1 MGSFRI
7 ERRSWASAR
16 ACDRLA
22 VCAVLRAPPSEIE
35 RVARR
40 PRFPRASRIDSH
52 AQEVITH
59 MIVLNAHG
67 VTKSYGGRL
76 VLQQLDLVVQNDAR
90 LGLIGPNGAGKSTLL
105 RLLGGLDD
113 DFSGEISRQRDLR
126 VAYLEQRI
134 TDDERSPL
142 QLALAS
148 RPDLAAIEAEL
159 AGVEADLARP
169 EVIADLRQIERVMAR
184 QERLLKRYDELG
196 GAGFTGEARRHLL
209 DVGLPESAID
219 APISALSGGQ
229 RKLAALAICLAQRP
243 DVLLLDEPETHLD
256 LDGRARLEQVVGE
269 FAGAVIIVSHDR
281 YLLDET
287 VTEIAE
293 LDKGVVRLWPGAYSA
308 YTVARALALQRQ
320 QLLYVAQQKD
330 IAHLEEAIAR
340 FKLWAS
346 IVVNERH
353 IKQARNKQRQIDRM
367 DKIERPVLQ
376 RRRMALALRAHER
389 SGQRVAEL
397 QDASVVFGER
407 IVLLGVELLVRRG
420 ERIGV
425 VGPNGA
431 GKSVLLRALLGAQPL
446 AEGERKLGPS
456 VRAGYFAQGEE
467 TLDPG
472 KTPIE
477 IVRELKPGY
486 ENQAMAQL
494 GRFLFTYEQARQPAR
509 KLSGGERSRLQ
520 LLLLML
526 GGANLLALDE
536 PTNHLD
542 IESCEAL
549 EAALEAYDG
558 TVIAISH
565 DRYFLDRIADRI
577 LEVRDG
583 EVFSYEGGYSE
594 WRERRAA
601 ATPA

>member
-1 MGSFRI
+1 
-7 ERRSWASAR
+7 
-16 ACDRLA
+16 
-22 VCAVLRAPPSEIE
+22 
-35 RVARR
+35 
-40 PRFPRASRIDSH
+40 
-52 AQEVITH
+52 

-67 VTKSYGGRL
+67 VTKSYGGSL
-76 VLQQLDLVVQNDAR
+76 VLQQLDLVVQHDAR

-105 RLLGGLDD
+105 RLLAGLDD
-113 DFSGEISRQRDLR
+113 DYSGEISRQRDLR

-134 TDDERSPL
+134 ADDERSPL
-142 QLALAS
+142 QMALAS
-148 RPDLAAIEAEL
+148 RPDLAAIEEEL

-169 EVIADLRQIERVMAR
+169 EVIADLRRIERVMAR

-196 GAGFTGEARRHLL
+196 GAGFAGEARRHLL
-209 DVGLPESAID
+209 DVGLPESAIE

-308 YTVARALALQRQ
+308 YTVARELALQRQ
-320 QLLYVAQQKD
+320 QALYTAQQKE
-330 IAHLEEAIAR
+330 IARLEEAIAR

-397 QDASVVFGER
+397 SDASVVFGER

-446 AEGERKLGPS
+446 DEGERRLGPS

-467 TLDPG
+467 TLDPQ

-494 GRFLFTYEQARQPAR
+494 GRFLFTYEQARQPAG

-549 EAALEAYDG
+549 EAALESYDG
-558 TVIAISH
+558 TVIAVSH

-594 WRERRAA
+594 WRERREA
-601 ATPA
+601 ATPSSA